1 MKIAVLGAG
10 SWGTALGQI
19 LNENGHNVCLWHL
32 ESNFVDTIN
41 QSHVHPFLPGVK
53 LNHALQFTSSLDEIC
68 EYGELLVSAVPS
80 QVVRLVLDKFPKNWD
95 KPIVSVS
102 KGIENKSGMRMS
114 EVIAETLHLNPEGI
128 VILSGPSH
136 AEEVSKKYPT
146 TVVAACVNIE
156 NARNIQ
162 TVFSNDYFRVYSGK
176 DVIGVE
182 IGGAAKNI
190 IALAAGIC
198 HGLDYGDN
206 TMAALVTRGLE
217 EIIRYGSKMGAERNT
232 FSGLSGMGDLV
243 VTAFSPHSRNR
254 QVGERIGRGEKL
266 NDILASME
274 MVAEGVETTR
284 SIHHVAQKNNI
295 DMPLC
300 DQIYQV
306 LYEDVSPRKA
316 ILELMGR
323 ELVDEHPV

>member
-1 MKIAVLGAG
+1 M
-10 SWGTALGQI
+10 
-19 LNENGHNVCLWHL
+19 
-32 ESNFVDTIN
+32 
-41 QSHVHPFLPGVK
+41 
-53 LNHALQFTSSLDEIC
+53 
-68 EYGELLVSAVPS
+68 
-80 QVVRLVLDKFPKNWD
+80 LDKFPEHWD

-102 KGIENKSGMRMS
+102 KGIENNTGMRMS
-114 EVIAETLHLNPEGI
+114 EVIAETLHLNPEEI

-146 TVVAACVNIE
+146 TVVAACENIE

-162 TVFSNDYFRVYSGK
+162 TIFSNDYFRVYSGR

-217 EIIRYGSKMGAERNT
+217 EIIRYGTRMGAERNT

-284 SIHHVAQKNNI
+284 SIHDVAQKNNI

-300 DQIYQV
+300 EQIYQV
-306 LYEDVSPRKA
+306 LFEDVSPRQA

>member
-10 SWGTALGQI
+10 SWGTALGQV
-19 LNENGHNVCLWHL
+19 LNENGHDVRLWHL
-32 ESNFVDTIN
+32 EQNFVETIK

-53 LNHALQFTSSLDEIC
+53 LNHALQFTSSLEEIC
-68 EYGELLVSAVPS
+68 NYGELLVSAVPS
-80 QVVRLVLDKFPKNWD
+80 QVVRLVLEKFPDNWE

-102 KGIENKSGMRMS
+102 KGIENNTGMRMS
-114 EVIAETLHLNPEGI
+114 EVIAETLHLNPEEI

-146 TVVAACVNIE
+146 TVVAACKNIE
-156 NARNIQ
+156 NARKVQKI
-162 TVFSNDYFRVYSGK
+162 FSNEYFRVYSGR

-217 EIIRYGSKMGAERNT
+217 EIIRFGTRMGADRDT

-284 SIHHVAQKNNI
+284 SIHDVAQKNNI

-300 DQIYQV
+300 EQIYQV
-306 LYEDVSPRKA
+306 LFEDVPPRKA

>member
-102 KGIENKSGMRMS
+102 KGIENKTGKRMS
-114 EVIAETLHLNPEGI
+114 EVIAETLHLNPEEI

-146 TVVAACVNIE
+146 TVVAACENIE

-162 TVFSNDYFRVYSGK
+162 TIFSNDYFRVYSGR

-217 EIIRYGSKMGAERNT
+217 EIIRYGTRMGAQRST

-284 SIHHVAQKNNI
+284 SIHDVAKKNNI

-300 DQIYQV
+300 EQIYQV
-306 LYEDVSPRKA
+306 LFEDVSPRQA

-323 ELVDEHPV
+323 ELVDEHSV

>member
-10 SWGTALGQI
+10 SWGTALGQV
-19 LNENGHNVCLWHL
+19 LNENGHDVRLWHL
-32 ESNFVDTIN
+32 EQNFVETIK

-53 LNHALQFTSSLDEIC
+53 LNHALQFTSSLEEIC
-68 EYGELLVSAVPS
+68 NYGELLVSAVPS
-80 QVVRLVLDKFPKNWD
+80 QVVRLVLEKFPDNWE

-102 KGIENKSGMRMS
+102 KGIENKTGMRMS
-114 EVIAETLHLNPEGI
+114 EVIAETLHLNPEEI

-146 TVVAACVNIE
+146 TVVAACINIE
-156 NARNIQ
+156 NARKVQKI
-162 TVFSNDYFRVYSGK
+162 FSNEYFRVYSGR

-217 EIIRYGSKMGAERNT
+217 EIIRFGTRMGAERAT

-243 VTAFSPHSRNR
+243 VTAFSSHSRNR

-266 NDILASME
+266 KDILASME

-284 SIHHVAQKNNI
+284 SIHDVARKNNI

-300 DQIYQV
+300 EQIYQV
-306 LYEDVSPRKA
+306 LFEDVSPRKA